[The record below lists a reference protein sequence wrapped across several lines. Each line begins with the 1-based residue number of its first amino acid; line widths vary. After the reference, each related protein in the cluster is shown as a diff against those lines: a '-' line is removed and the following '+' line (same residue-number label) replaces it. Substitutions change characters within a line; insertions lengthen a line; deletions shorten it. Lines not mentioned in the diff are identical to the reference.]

1 MMGAQSQGNTKL
13 TNLYLEI
20 ISIMSRRYFYKEWTQ
35 LIPTLINYLNTS
47 QDMNVYK
54 TVFECI
60 KKICKKYRYMFRS
73 DDLFIEMNYVI
84 TNVSQHLLQSLV
96 HCVSLAQQ
104 PDSQANLDM
113 IRSLYSVMNSILHII
128 ESIIS
133 QEELPDFYEDNCKQ
147 IMESCKFILQQDY
160 PKFQQVP

>member
-1 MMGAQSQGNTKL
+1 MGAQSQGNTKL

-96 HCVSLAQQ
+96 HCVSLA
-104 PDSQANLDM
+104 
-113 IRSLYSVMNSILHII
+113 
-128 ESIIS
+128 
-133 QEELPDFYEDNCKQ
+133 
-147 IMESCKFILQQDY
+147 
-160 PKFQQVP
+160 